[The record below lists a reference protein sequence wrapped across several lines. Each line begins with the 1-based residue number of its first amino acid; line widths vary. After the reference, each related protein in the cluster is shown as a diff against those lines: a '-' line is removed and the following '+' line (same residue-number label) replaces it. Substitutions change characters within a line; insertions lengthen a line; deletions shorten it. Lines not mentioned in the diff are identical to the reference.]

1 MITIYIFTASGVA
14 ILLLVTT
21 KRLQQKLKK
30 PFFVFNII
38 SKADAQIRALYQ
50 KLVHLYSDSKEKT
63 SFLIEKQIPIHSKNV
78 LNKSISF
85 IKEKRD
91 QYIGN
96 IRNSRLLKRPDGISE
111 FFKNMSEIEKGNGEI
126 HEGLEDGSQ
135 EDKKELK

>member
-96 IRNSRLLKRPDGISE
+96 MRNSRLLKRPDGISE
-111 FFKNMSEIEKGNGEI
+111 FFKNMSEIEKGNGQI
-126 HEGLEDGSQ
+126 HDSYEDSSQ

>member
-1 MITIYIFTASGVA
+1 MITIYIFSASGFA

-135 EDKKELK
+135 EDKKGLN

>member
-1 MITIYIFTASGVA
+1 MITIYIFSASGFA

-38 SKADAQIRALYQ
+38 SKADTQIRALYQ
-50 KLVHLYSDSKEKT
+50 KLVHFYSDSKEKT
-63 SFLIEKQIPIHSKNV
+63 SFLIEKQIPIHSKNA

-85 IKEKRD
+85 LKEKRE

-96 IRNSRLLKRPDGISE
+96 IRNSRLLKKPEGKK
-111 FFKNMSEIEKGNGEI
+111 KNLKKKKNNKNKKPKKKKRWLQIDS
-126 HEGLEDGSQ
+126 GLI
-135 EDKKELK
+135 

>member
-1 MITIYIFTASGVA
+1 MITISIFTVSGFV

-38 SKADAQIRALYQ
+38 SRADTQIRELYQ
-50 KLVHLYSDSKEKT
+50 KLVHLYSESKERT
-63 SFLIEKQIPIHSKNV
+63 SFLIEKQIPIHSKNA

-85 IKEKRD
+85 VKEKRD

-96 IRNSRLLKRPDGISE
+96 MRDSRLIKRSDGISE

-126 HEGLEDGSQ
+126 HKDLDDSSQ
-135 EDKKELK
+135 NYKEEVK